1 MPSTEET
8 IDIENSGN
16 TVSLKLQGAD
26 TLTLIIEGDGAA
38 DYEFDA
44 RIRQGEWRENI
55 GSSYSGSSD
64 YDDVRDSG
72 ADEIRVRCSSGTA
85 SAGDQ
90 AAITLMG
97 N

>member
-16 TVSLKLQGAD
+16 TVSLRLKGAD
-26 TLTLIIEGDGAA
+26 TLTLIVKGDGAA

-44 RIRQGEWRENI
+44 RIRQGAWRENI
-55 GSSYSGSSD
+55 GSSYSAVFD

-72 ADEIRVRCSSGTA
+72 ADEIRVRCSSGTT
-85 SAGDQ
+85 SPGDQ
-90 AAITLMG
+90 ATITLMA